1 MPRSPDDETWTHGG
15 ATLSNFS
22 MNRRHFLGTAA
33 AGSLL
38 LASGMKAQAA
48 TPLTIGMIYVGP
60 VTDFGWN
67 QAHAVGAAALKALP
81 DVTVVEEEN
90 VPETDAVAQSME
102 SMINLD
108 GAKLLFP
115 TSFGYFD
122 PFMKEAA
129 KKHADVEFRHPTSLW
144 NKDTDPLNLGGYFC
158 YLDQGHYVNGV
169 AAGLST
175 KSNKIGF
182 IAAKPIALV
191 LRNVNA
197 FTLGVKKVNPNA
209 EVRLIIT
216 GEWSLPVREA
226 EAANALVDAGCD
238 VIACHVDS
246 PKVVVETAEA
256 RGVKSCGHNA
266 DQASLAPN
274 GFITGA
280 ELKWGTVYTEYARL
294 IAAGEKLP
302 NVNEGGYDKD
312 MVFSTPF
319 GVGAT
324 EAAIAAATNAIAETR
339 AGTPIFVGPLTD
351 NTGKLISQE
360 TLGLYDGALWGTDY
374 LIEGVVG
381 SIT

>member
-1 MPRSPDDETWTHGG
+1 MSR
-15 ATLSNFS
+15 LSIS
-22 MNRRHFLGTAA
+22 RRTFLGGAA

-48 TPLTIGMIYVGP
+48 GPLTIGMIYVGP
-60 VTDFGWN
+60 VGDFGWN
-67 QAHAVGAAALKALP
+67 QSHAVGAAALKALP

-90 VPETDAVAQSME
+90 VPETDAVAQTME

-108 GAKLLFP
+108 GASLLFP
-115 TSFGYFD
+115 TSFGYFN
-122 PFMKEAA
+122 PFMIEAA
-129 KKHADVEFRHPTSLW
+129 KKHPEVQFRHPTSLW
-144 NKDTDPLNLGGYFC
+144 NKDTDPINLGGYFC
-158 YLDQGHYVNGV
+158 YLDQGHYINGI

-175 KSNKIGF
+175 TTNKIGF

-197 FTLGVKKVNPNA
+197 FTVGVKKVNPAA

-226 EAANALVDAGCD
+226 EAANALIDAGCD

-246 PKVVVETAEA
+246 PKVIVETAEA
-256 RGVKSCGHNA
+256 RGIKTCGHNA
-266 DQASLAPN
+266 DQSGLAPK

-280 ELKWGTVYTEYARL
+280 ELKWGTVYTQYAKL
-294 IAAGEKLP
+294 IAAGEPLP

-312 MVFSTPF
+312 MVGSTAF
-319 GVGAT
+319 GAGAT
-324 EAAIAAATNAIAETR
+324 EAAIAAATAAIAETK
-339 AGTPIFVGPLTD
+339 AGAPIFVGPIKD
-351 NTGKLISQE
+351 NKGKVVIE
-360 TLGLYDGALWGTDY
+360 GTLGLYDGALWGTDY
-374 LIEGVVG
+374 LVEGVIG

>member
-1 MPRSPDDETWTHGG
+1 M
-15 ATLSNFS
+15 SNFS
-22 MNRRHFLGTAA
+22 MTRRSFLSSAASGT
-33 AGSLL
+33 LL
-38 LASGMKAQAA
+38 LASGQQARAQS
-48 TPLTIGMIYVGP
+48 PLTIGMIYVGP
-60 VTDFGWN
+60 VSDFGWN

-122 PFMKEAA
+122 PFMVEAA
-129 KKHADVEFRHPTSLW
+129 NKHPDVEFRHPTSLW
-144 NKDTDPLNLGGYFC
+144 NKDTHPANLGGYFC
-158 YLDQGHYVNGV
+158 YLDQGHYINGI

-175 KSNKIGF
+175 TSNKIGF

-197 FTLGVKKVNPNA
+197 FLVGVKKVNPAA

-226 EAANALVDAGCD
+226 EATNALIDAGCD
-238 VIACHVDS
+238 VIGCHVDS
-246 PKVVVETAEA
+246 PKVIVETAEA

-266 DQASLAPN
+266 DQASLAPR

-280 ELKWGTVYTEYARL
+280 ELKWGTVYTEYAKL

-312 MVFSTPF
+312 MVSSTNF
-319 GVGAT
+319 GAGAT
-324 EAAIAAATNAIAETR
+324 EAAIAAATAAMAEVKGG
-339 AGTPIFVGPLTD
+339 APIFVGPLKD
-351 NTGKLISQE
+351 NKGKLVVE
-360 TLGLYDGALWGTDY
+360 GTLGLYDGALWGTDY
-374 LIEGVVG
+374 LLEGIVG